1 MVIAAIN
8 KRIAG
13 PAGARAKGERMRDN
27 PVKNALQKGGRAIG
41 AMVFECFAPGLPQ
54 ICRNAG
60 AEFVLYDMEHTGLG
74 FESLKT
80 QLALCR
86 GLDLVPMARVPRGE
100 YHFIARALDI
110 GAFGVMVPMVA
121 TRAEAEYIVSCSR
134 YPPQGR
140 RGAAFGFAHDD
151 YQGGDVALKMAA
163 LHQRTMMIAQ
173 IETDQGLDNVEA
185 IAAVPGVDA
194 LWIGQ
199 FDLTNFLGIPA
210 QFNHPQYLAGVD
222 RVLAACAAHG
232 KAAAMLAT
240 DDAWARDYVAK
251 GFRLMAYGIDQLLLQ
266 EALRRGLEVLR
277 EAAAADGAT
286 P

>member
-8 KRIAG
+8 KRMAG

-86 GLDLVPMARVPRGE
+86 GLDIVPMARVPRGE

-251 GFRLMAYGIDQLLLQ
+251 GFRLLAYGIDQLLLQ